1 MPQYRLFGDTVDV
14 AGMMTI
20 TGEGEVDRDKD
31 KYKDHHWRWWQRQRS
46 QPNSNVFVRWFL
58 TGIGF
63 KRSLPYSL
71 VLKVSK
77 QQLYTII
84 NLATALKIHISLETK
99 ILLDINGSFVTEHR
113 GAIEIKVRNNQRT
126 KWSQNRG
133 IFWIKTR
140 RMSGLVCKTQQF
152 NDVLCCFFTNK
163 I

>member
-63 KRSLPYSL
+63 QRSLPYSL

-113 GAIEIKVRNNQRT
+113 GAIEIKVRKNQRT

-140 RMSGLVCKTQQF
+140 RMSGLVCKKQQF